1 MMVVLMNMNHFF
13 ADVDGW
19 TETQKQNNENRAN
32 REKDISGPELD
43 LLCEVCVLFK
53 MRQATEHINMTGE
66 NTHSSVTPLKM
77 LLG

>member
-1 MMVVLMNMNHFF
+1 MVVLMNMNHFF

-19 TETQKQNNENRAN
+19 TETQKQNNENRAK

-43 LLCEVCVLFK
+43 LLCEVCV
-53 MRQATEHINMTGE
+53 TEHINMTEE
-66 NTHSSVTPLKM
+66 NTNSSVTPLKM